1 MVRRPPG
8 VTRTDTLF
16 PYTTLFRSLVV
27 HLVSNQWLR
36 GVGGPGIRR
45 VVVTEG
51 FDAADDWIVE
61 HAGAADI
68 VVTADIPLAAR
79 CLEKGA
85 RVLGHTG
92 RPFTGNGIGMALAMR
107 ELMATLRDSGEIR
120 GGGPAFGKQDQI
132 GRAHV

>member
-85 RVLGHTG
+85 RVDRKSTRLNSSH
-92 RPFTGNGIGMALAMR
+92 
-107 ELMATLRDSGEIR
+107 
-120 GGGPAFGKQDQI
+120 
-132 GRAHV
+132 